1 MLLLH
6 LQRCSPFRNPF
17 LIPDLREMPNGA
29 GRNSPSPLLAHLEGC
44 VSISKGKVV
53 ENLDEDFLWNAAPQ
67 VRGWSKHAADSV
79 GFKNWRNFQNCS
91 EFSNNPV
98 KKKERKK
105 GRKAER
111 QKGRKEER
119 KKKEG
124 KKEGRKEGRKKE
136 EERKK
141 EREREKG
148 RKEERRRYLTF
159 MYKVNPM

>member
-44 VSISKGKVV
+44 VSISKG
-53 ENLDEDFLWNAAPQ
+53 
-67 VRGWSKHAADSV
+67 
-79 GFKNWRNFQNCS
+79 NFQNCR
-91 EFSNNPV
+91 EFTNNPV